1 MEEFPLYLG
10 ILRCRTAMRRA
21 IAACLVVVAV
31 GYSTVPAQAQSGP
44 ASCTELNI
52 SVSLL
57 GLSQTMYGELCVPQQ
72 ASHTVLVL
80 VPGGSYTSDYWDLPA
95 ELGLYSFRA
104 GMNDAGYATLTVD
117 RLGTGRSSHPPSA
130 LLTGLVQADVL
141 HQTVQKLRTGS
152 LGPRFDKVIVGGH
165 SLGASIS
172 IIEAANYQDVDGV
185 LVASIAHRL
194 DVVDVT
200 VRGLLAFYPAL
211 LDPLL
216 ANGGYDAGYLTTQPG
231 TRERAFH
238 NPAKPTAAAIS
249 HDESTKDA
257 FAATEAADGIGVA
270 IMTPYSALVRAPV
283 LVALGGWDELFCSP
297 LPVATN
303 CSSAQALRQQE
314 SLYYSPAAELEAY
327 LLPGN
332 YGHSFNYAPNAYLFQ
347 QTVADW
353 AGRKV
358 GR

>member
-1 MEEFPLYLG
+1 MYPG
-10 ILRCRTAMRRA
+10 ILRRIAAGRA
-21 IAACLVVVAV
+21 IAACLAAAAV
-31 GYSTVPAQAQSGP
+31 GYSTVPALAQSGP

-52 SVSLL
+52 PVSLL
-57 GLSQTMYGELCVPQQ
+57 GLPQTMYGELCEPAQETD
-72 ASHTVLVL
+72 TVLVL
-80 VPGGSYTSDYWDLPA
+80 VPGGSYTSVYWDLPA
-95 ELGLYSFRA
+95 ELGLHSFRA

-117 RLGTGRSSHPPSA
+117 RVGTGRSSRPPSA
-130 LLTGLVQADVL
+130 LLTGLAQADIL
-141 HQTVQKLRTGS
+141 HQTVQKLRTGT
-152 LGPRFDKVIVGGH
+152 LGPGFGKVIVGGH

-194 DVVDVT
+194 DLVDVT
-200 VRGLLAFYPAL
+200 VRGLLAFYPAA

-216 ANGGYDAGYLTTQPG
+216 ATGGYDAGYLTTQPG

-238 NPAKPTAAAIS
+238 NPAQPTSAAVS
-249 HDESTKDA
+249 HDETTKDA

-270 IMTPYSALVRAPV
+270 IMTPYSALVSAPV

-332 YGHSFNYAPNAYLFQ
+332 YGHSFNYAPNADLFH
-347 QTVADW
+347 QTVANW
-353 AGRKV
+353 ADRKV
-358 GR
+358 GH

>member
-1 MEEFPLYLG
+1 
-10 ILRCRTAMRRA
+10 MRRV
-21 IAACLVVVAV
+21 IAACLVAAAV
-31 GYSTVPAQAQSGP
+31 GYSPVPAQAQSG
-44 ASCTELNI
+44 SCAELDLP
-52 SVSLL
+52 VSLL
-57 GLSQTMYGELCVPQQ
+57 GVPQTMYGELCQPQQ
-72 ASHTVLVL
+72 ATNTVLVL
-80 VPGGSYTSDYWDLPA
+80 VPGGSYRSDYWDLPA
-95 ELGLYSFRA
+95 ELGLHSFRA
-104 GMNDAGYATLTVD
+104 GMNAAGYATLTVD

-130 LLTGLVQADVL
+130 KLSGLVQADVL
-141 HQTVQKLRTGS
+141 HQTVQKLRAGS
-152 LGPRFDKVIVGGH
+152 LGPRFGKVIVGGH

-194 DVVDVT
+194 DAVDVT
-200 VRGLLAFYPAL
+200 VRGLLAFHPAP

-216 ANGGYDAGYLTTQPG
+216 ANGGYDAGYLTTQVG

-238 NPAKPTAAAIS
+238 NPAEPTAAAID
-249 HDESTKDA
+249 HDETTKDA

-270 IMTPYSALVRAPV
+270 IMTPYSALVKAPV

-303 CSSAQALRQQE
+303 CSSAQALWQQE
-314 SLYYSPAAELEAY
+314 SLYYSPAAELETY

-332 YGHSFNYAPNAYLFQ
+332 YGHSFNYAPNANLFHQ
-347 QTVADW
+347 RVADW
-353 AGRKV
+353 ADRKV